1 MSAMAPSTT
10 SRGTPASAQPG
21 RLPDFFIVGHG
32 KSGSTALYEMLRRHP
47 QVYMP
52 DNKEPWFFAT
62 ELHERTPPRPQGT
75 PQTLAEYR
83 ELFAAA
89 EESQTAGESSTLYLW
104 SHTAAARIAAVAP
117 DARIIALLR
126 EPASFLRSLHLQ
138 FVQTYVEEQADLR
151 TALALEAA
159 RRQGREIPRYTY
171 WPQALLYSEHV
182 RYVEQLQRY
191 RELFGPERMLVLIYE
206 DFRADNDATVRR
218 VLRFLGVDDTI
229 AIEASEANPT
239 VSVRSQRVHHL
250 VHALQVGRGP
260 LSRVTKAGLKLV
272 MPRRLRRD
280 GVRAAKER
288 LLYAAPQAPD
298 EVLMGELRRRF
309 KPEVVALSEYLGRD
323 MTSLWGYDG
332 VE

>member
-1 MSAMAPSTT
+1 VT
-10 SRGTPASAQPG
+10 G

-32 KSGSTALYEMLRRHP
+32 KSGSTALYEMLGRHP
-47 QVYMP
+47 QIYMP
-52 DNKEPWFFAT
+52 ANKEPWFFAT
-62 ELHERTPPRPQGT
+62 ELRERTPPRPQGT
-75 PQTLAEYR
+75 PQTLEEYR

-89 EESQTAGESSTLYLW
+89 DPSQRAGESTTLYLW

-117 DARIIALLR
+117 QARIIALLR

-138 FVQTYVEEQADLR
+138 FVETYVEEQADLR
-151 TALALEAA
+151 TALALEDA
-159 RRQGREIPRYTY
+159 RREGREIPRYTY

-191 RELFGPERMLVLIYE
+191 RELFGPEQMLVLIYE

-218 VLRFLGVDDTI
+218 VLRFLGVDDTV
-229 AIEASEANPT
+229 AIEANEANPT

-260 LSRVTKAGLKLV
+260 LSRGAKAGLKLV
-272 MPRRLRRD
+272 LPRRLRRD

-288 LLYAAPQAPD
+288 LLYAAPQAP
-298 EVLMGELRRRF
+298 EEALTSELRRRF
-309 KPEVVALSEYLGRD
+309 KGEVVALSEYLDRD
-323 MTSLWGYDG
+323 MVSLWGYDG